1 VRLKYRLSFSF
12 LLVVAIASGA
22 NFFLVRRSTESMF
35 RNLVFIGDAEKA
47 KVYAE
52 VVGGYYAEKGNWDG
66 LQDFLTELPDLFPR
80 MIDEKIYGEGGWTP
94 LPAIP
99 TATLRILMADRI
111 AVADSDGVIV
121 ADTAGRIL
129 STVHPSDHLSHG
141 IPIMVEFERIGT
153 ALVGSMI
160 DSSLSGANE
169 RYLESVTRALLWSSL
184 AAASLAL
191 FLGLFL
197 AVRITRPLG
206 LLAAAA
212 RSVVSGDLSAPVP
225 VRGRDELA
233 ALSVS
238 FNEMVAEL
246 NRLDAA
252 KKQVIAD
259 SAHELRTPVTLIQGT
274 IEGMIDGIFP
284 CDTATLK
291 SVHEETLRLSRLID
305 TLRELE
311 IIESGE
317 LRLDM
322 GGVDIRETIRKA
334 IALFSSSARAK
345 GIALSS
351 ENLSALSPLARGDY
365 LRIGEVVYN
374 LIANAIK
381 YAPEGGTVR
390 VREEAGFEGSVA
402 FSVDDSGPGIPADER
417 GRVFER
423 FYRVD
428 KSRSSDSGGRGLGLA
443 IAAEIVKAHGGSI
456 SVGHSDL
463 GGASFTVSLPSAQE

>member
-22 NFFLVRRSTESMF
+22 NFFLVHRSTESMF
-35 RNLVFIGDAEKA
+35 RNLVFTGDAEKA
-47 KVYAE
+47 KSYAA
-52 VVGGYYAEKGNWDG
+52 VLGGYYVEKGNWDG
-66 LQDFLTELPDLFPR
+66 LQDFLTELPDLVPR
-80 MIDEKIYGEGGWTP
+80 NF
-94 LPAIP
+94 
-99 TATLRILMADRI
+99 MADRI
-111 AVADSDGVIV
+111 AVADSNGIII

-129 STVHPSDHLSHG
+129 STVHPSRHLSHG
-141 IPIMVEFERIGT
+141 IPIMVEFERMGT
-153 ALVGSMI
+153 VLVGSMI
-160 DSSLSGANE
+160 DSSLSGTNE
-169 RYLESVTRALLWSSL
+169 RYLESVTRSLLWSSL

-206 LLAAAA
+206 LLTQAA

-246 NRLDAA
+246 RRLDAA

-317 LRLDM
+317 LRLDI

-334 IALFSSSARAK
+334 IASFSSSARAK

-374 LIANAIK
+374 LIANSIK
-381 YAPEGGTVR
+381 YTPEGGTVR
-390 VREEAGFEGSVA
+390 VREEAGSEGSIA
-402 FSVDDSGPGIPADER
+402 FSVDDSGPGIPEDER

-428 KSRSSDSGGRGLGLA
+428 KSRASNSGGRGLGLA
-443 IAAEIVKAHGGSI
+443 IAAEIVNAHGGI
-456 SVGHSDL
+456 IFVGLSDL
-463 GGASFTVSLPSAQE
+463 GGASFVVTLPSARE